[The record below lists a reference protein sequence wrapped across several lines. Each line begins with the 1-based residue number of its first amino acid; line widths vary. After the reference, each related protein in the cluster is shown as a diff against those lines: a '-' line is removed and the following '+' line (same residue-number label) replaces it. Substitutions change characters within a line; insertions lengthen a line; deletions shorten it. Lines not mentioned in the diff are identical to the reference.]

1 MSKFGTKILR
11 MMFVI
16 LSFIAI
22 ILVSVNFIMFERFKK
37 ELRETVNQCI
47 SELTVSI
54 DGDKLEKII
63 KEQSN
68 NSVEYKDILNSMS
81 SAKSKSVAR
90 NFYTVERVQGT
101 EAKFLVDVSV
111 DASEFLEDY
120 TMSSEMEEALNDKVV
135 VTNES
140 YTDEYGTYI
149 SAYAPIKNSQGKIIA
164 IAGVDV
170 DSSMF
175 EDIRNTLL
183 KTIILTIAIVSI
195 LAFIMIYLY
204 SKKISNNIIKIQD
217 VLNKMSE
224 GDFTKHINIRTKD
237 EIEDI
242 ALSIN
247 KVQNSLKDLINGV
260 VVVATDISNVNDV
273 VKDKI
278 EFLNNDAEEVSAIT
292 EEISASIEETAASAE
307 EMSSTSKEMV
317 VIVNSVAEKS
327 QVILDKANH
336 ISEKVQNIMGISEN
350 NQRETE
356 IMFKETGL
364 ELKKS
369 IEKAKAVEQ
378 INVLSDSILQITS
391 QTNLLALNAAIEAA
405 RAGEAGK
412 GFSVVAEEI
421 RKLAEQSSETINKIQ
436 NTTAIIVSS
445 VEDLTDNSNNMLSFI
460 ENRILKDYEILVNTS
475 HQYNDDAL
483 YYKDFSSELSITSK
497 ELLLSV
503 ENILRTIENVASA
516 STEGATGTSA
526 IATRVSNVTT
536 QSNNVLEE
544 ALKAKTSSEKLK
556 EEVSKFKI

>member
-11 MMFVI
+11 MMLVI
-16 LSFIAI
+16 LLFIAI

-54 DGDKLEKII
+54 DGNKLEKII
-63 KEQSN
+63 KDQSD
-68 NSVEYKDILNSMS
+68 NSVEYQDILNSMS

-120 TMSSEMEEALNDKVV
+120 TLNNEMEEVFNDKIV
-135 VTNES
+135 VTNDS
-140 YTDEYGTYI
+140 YTDDYGTFI

-175 EDIRNTLL
+175 EGIRNTLL

-204 SKKISNNIIKIQD
+204 SKKISENIIKIQD

-224 GDFTKHINIRTKD
+224 GDFTRDINIKTKD

-242 ALSIN
+242 ALSMN

-260 VVVATDISNVNDV
+260 VVVATDISNVNDT

-278 EFLNNDAEEVSAIT
+278 EYLNNDVEEVSAIT

-307 EMSSTSKEMV
+307 EMSATSKEMV

-327 QVILDKANH
+327 QVISDKANH
-336 ISEKVQNIMGISEN
+336 ISEKAKNIMGTSEN
-350 NQRETE
+350 NQKETE
-356 IMFKETGL
+356 KMFKETGI

-378 INVLSDSILQITS
+378 IDVLSDSILQITS

-436 NTTAIIVSS
+436 NSTAIILSS
-445 VEDLTDNSNNMLSFI
+445 VEDLTENSNNMLSFI
-460 ENRILKDYEILVNTS
+460 ENRILKDYETLVNTS

>member
-11 MMFVI
+11 MMLVI
-16 LSFIAI
+16 LLFIAI

-54 DGDKLEKII
+54 DGNKLEKII
-63 KEQSN
+63 KDQSD
-68 NSVEYKDILNSMS
+68 NSVEYQDILNSMS

-90 NFYTVERVQGT
+90 NFYTVEKVQGT

-111 DASEFLEDY
+111 DASEFLADY
-120 TMSSEMEEALNDKVV
+120 TLNNEMEEVFNDKIV

-140 YTDEYGTYI
+140 YTDDYGTFI

-175 EDIRNTLL
+175 EGIRNTLL

-204 SKKISNNIIKIQD
+204 SKKISENIIKIQD

-224 GDFTKHINIRTKD
+224 GDFTRDINIKTKD

-260 VVVATDISNVNDV
+260 VVVATDISNVNDT

-278 EFLNNDAEEVSAIT
+278 EYLNNDVEEVSAIT

-307 EMSSTSKEMV
+307 EMSATSKEMV

-327 QVILDKANH
+327 QVISDKANH
-336 ISEKVQNIMGISEN
+336 ISEKAKNIMGTSEN
-350 NQRETE
+350 NQKETE
-356 IMFKETGL
+356 KMFKETGI

-378 INVLSDSILQITS
+378 IDVLSDSILQITS

-436 NTTAIIVSS
+436 NTTAIILSS
-445 VEDLTDNSNNMLSFI
+445 VEDLTENSNNMLSFI
-460 ENRILKDYEILVNTS
+460 ENRILKDYETLVNTS

-503 ENILRTIENVASA
+503 ENILKTIENVAGA
-516 STEGATGTSA
+516 STEGAKGTSA
-526 IATRVSNVTT
+526 IANRVSNVTT